1 MLPTQNHPNHPN
13 QPRSFAGAC
22 PALLRSLPGAP
33 KEPPSGGN
41 KRHRYTPAKS
51 TTYYTNGAVGNL
63 TGIVY
68 PVSSNIAFSY
78 DPLNRLTD
86 MFDAVG
92 ATHYAYDNVGQLL
105 SEDGP
110 WNDDTVSYSY
120 ANRRR
125 TGLSVLAPN
134 SSPWAQSYAYDAANR
149 LTNIVPPAGAFGY
162 QYPSGIQNLVS
173 SIQLPNG
180 SAITNA
186 FDANARLLATVL
198 ISSGLSTLNSHSYQ
212 LNQAG
217 QRIQQMLTAGNYVN
231 YTYDNIGQ
239 LKTAQ
244 GAEPDDSDRL
254 NERFSYT
261 YDKAGNLSNLVQN
274 ALTSFFKVN
283 NLNELTTET
292 NSGSLTVAGTTTS
305 AATNVTVS
313 GTGLSSGSA
322 WIYSDF
328 TWARQGANFV
338 SGANTYTAT
347 ASDTYGRSSS
357 DTVSVNLPATN
368 IFAYD
373 LNGNLR
379 TNGTRIFDYD
389 DENQLIAITEP
400 SAWKSE
406 FTYDGKMRRRIRR
419 EYTYLPSS
427 NSYLLTNEVRYV
439 YDGNL
444 VIQERSF
451 IPQLSTL
458 NPPPTV
464 SYTRGRDLSGSLQGA
479 GGIGGLLA
487 LSQLSTPNSQHLYY
501 HSDGNGNVTCL
512 IGSSQQI
519 VAKYLYD
526 PFGNILSLS
535 GSLADANLYRFSGKE
550 IHADSGMYCYGYRF
564 YLPELQRWANRDP
577 LGEEGSVNLYGFG
590 DGNPVCNV
598 DLDGRFCE
606 DPCGEAEARHLDR
619 GDVGGVVCCGGK
631 KYACVWTHGGATGAS
646 DQRAIGLIDHCTKVH
661 EENHF
666 PDVDCRPNCIA
677 TRAGARPHT
686 PRPECRSYTA
696 EYQCLREALSSGA
709 CGGDPFS
716 EDQVKTELQVVE
728 RRMRAKCGVRSPKD
742 R

>member
-1 MLPTQNHPNHPN
+1 MIMPLLTFIRADYRFRAVLPTQTHPNHPN

-22 PALLRSLPGAP
+22 PALLRSLPGAR
-33 KEPPSGGN
+33 KELPSGGN

-63 TGIVY
+63 TSIVY
-68 PVSSNIAFSY
+68 PVSSNIVFSY

-92 ATHYAYDNVGQLL
+92 TTRYSYDAVGTTHYTYDSVGQLL

-149 LTNIVPPAGAFGY
+149 LTNIVTPAGAFGY
-162 QYPSGIQNLVS
+162 AYDPISNQMVQALT
-173 SIQLPNG
+173 LPNG
-180 SAITNA
+180 AAITNA

-217 QRIQQMLTAGNYVN
+217 QRIQQMRTAGNYVN

-347 ASDTYGRSSS
+347 ATDAYGRSSS
-357 DTVSVNLPATN
+357 DSVSVNLPATN

-373 LNGNLR
+373 SNGNMISDGSRGL
-379 TNGTRIFDYD
+379 DYD
-389 DENQLIAITEP
+389 DENQLTRITATN
-400 SAWKSE
+400 AWKSE
-406 FTYDGKMRRRIRR
+406 FAYDGKLRRRVRR
-419 EYTYLPSS
+419 EFTWSS
-427 NSYLLTNEVRYV
+427 GSWLQTNEVRYV

-526 PFGNILSLS
+526 PFSNILSLS
-535 GSLADANLYRFSGKE
+535 GPLADANLYRFSGKE
-550 IHADSGMYCYGYRF
+550 IHADSGMYC
-564 YLPELQRWANRDP
+564 
-577 LGEEGSVNLYGFG
+577 
-590 DGNPVCNV
+590 
-598 DLDGRFCE
+598 
-606 DPCGEAEARHLDR
+606 
-619 GDVGGVVCCGGK
+619 
-631 KYACVWTHGGATGAS
+631 
-646 DQRAIGLIDHCTKVH
+646 
-661 EENHF
+661 
-666 PDVDCRPNCIA
+666 
-677 TRAGARPHT
+677 
-686 PRPECRSYTA
+686 
-696 EYQCLREALSSGA
+696 
-709 CGGDPFS
+709 
-716 EDQVKTELQVVE
+716 
-728 RRMRAKCGVRSPKD
+728 
-742 R
+742 

>member
-1 MLPTQNHPNHPN
+1 
-13 QPRSFAGAC
+13 
-22 PALLRSLPGAP
+22 
-33 KEPPSGGN
+33 
-41 KRHRYTPAKS
+41 
-51 TTYYTNGAVGNL
+51 VGNL

-149 LTNIVPPAGAFGY
+149 LTNIVSPAGAFGY

-198 ISSGLSTLNSHSYQ
+198 INSDLSTLNSHSYSY
-212 LNQAG
+212 NVG
-217 QRIQQMLTAGNYVN
+217 NQRIQQMLTVGNYVN

-254 NERFSYT
+254 HERFTYT
-261 YDKAGNLSNLVQN
+261 YDKAGNLSNRVQN

-292 NSGSLTVAGTTTS
+292 NGGTLTVAGTTTS

-313 GTGLSSGSA
+313 GTGLSSGPA
-322 WIYSDF
+322 QIYADA
-328 TWARQGANFV
+328 TWVRAGANFV
-338 SGANTYTAT
+338 SGGNTYTAT

-444 VIQERSF
+444 VFQERWF
-451 IPQLSTL
+451 QPQLSTTI
-458 NPPPTV
+458 PQQAVT
-464 SYTRGRDLSGSLQGA
+464 YTRGRDLSGSLQGA

-487 LSQLSTPNSQHLYY
+487 RTSNSDLLSPISSLGAHAYY
-501 HSDGNGNVTCL
+501 HSDGNGNITCL
-512 IGSSQQI
+512 ISTNQQL
-519 VAKYLYD
+519 VAKYVYD
-526 PFGNILSLS
+526 PFGNTLSMS
-535 GSLADANLYRFSGKE
+535 GPLAEESLYRFSGKE
-550 IHADSGMYCYGYRF
+550 VHPSSGLVCYPFRF
-564 YLPELQRWANRDP
+564 YWPAVQKWLSRDP
-577 LGEEGSVNLYGFG
+577 LQEGGGINLYEAFR
-590 DGNPVCNV
+590 NAPVSSI
-598 DLDGRFCE
+598 DPDGR
-606 DPCGEAEARHLDR
+606 
-619 GDVGGVVCCGGK
+619 GVVDCAKALADLARATAKAVARSAAISGIVESGGQPDPGHLKALDQATTNLKDALHRVLKHCG
-631 KYACVWTHGGATGAS
+631 CVAGAAAAATAATAALEAAA
-646 DQRAIGLIDHCTKVH
+646 AILEEYGLIIIL
-661 EENHF
+661 F
-666 PDVDCRPNCIA
+666 
-677 TRAGARPHT
+677 
-686 PRPECRSYTA
+686 
-696 EYQCLREALSSGA
+696 
-709 CGGDPFS
+709 
-716 EDQVKTELQVVE
+716 
-728 RRMRAKCGVRSPKD
+728 
-742 R
+742 